1 MELTQEMLS
10 ELKAESAE
18 LIEQFARL
26 CLRLNVTVE
35 QKLAV
40 SRDDIDALFRTL
52 HTLKSLC
59 ELMDR
64 PRLVSAL
71 HLIEDRLT
79 QVRDGQS
86 ALDVVGLEQLAESQ
100 LILEKLLVVEFN
112 PDDDILLSEL
122 EHQAQLF
129 CVGGETSVQ
138 TSAPLLVQNPL
149 PASHPQADC
158 VSPLTDEEKARWA
171 KYQARDEFVFAL
183 TAEGDARLCRAI
195 IEPIGDVL
203 IERSSAAKYMLVFA
217 AELDQSLVEAIVEQP
232 VRLLQ
237 KDIQALNS
245 LGAEWSGLLSSVE
258 KSESA
263 TGSAATVLAAA
274 DPSGTTSVE
283 NIEIEASSPA
293 EDVAPSLEVVGS
305 ADPEM
310 VSDFLSNAA
319 ELLETLT
326 QSLLELEANPSD
338 STTIETIF
346 RAAHTIKG
354 TAGMLGFSVIEKLCH
369 ALENTFDRIRKNQLE
384 ATPVLID
391 QLLVGWD
398 LVRELFSLLQQGR
411 VPQLPID
418 GYLKDLSNAEKGVRS
433 NESPAPSLTA
443 NGSADNQLA
452 QTAPAAQTAQMGQ
465 KADAQATLRVDLKRL
480 DSLVNLVGELVID
493 RTRFARIEEAMRT
506 RGASADLSHQ
516 MAESLLLFGRHMNEV
531 QNIIMKVRMVPVG
544 NVFYKFARMV
554 RDLSRQVG
562 KEVDL
567 VIEGGETE
575 LDKTLV
581 EEIGDP
587 LVHLIRNSIDHGI
600 EPAEAREAAGKSRR
614 GQIRLSAAQ
623 QSNMIVICVEDN
635 GKGLDVERIRA
646 KAIKNGL
653 LRENDNPEIKDVF
666 NLIFEPGFSTAEKVT
681 NISGRGVGMDVVKK
695 NIQKLKGVI
704 EIDSAVGRGTK
715 IQIKLP
721 ITLAI
726 VPSLFVEVSGESFA
740 VPLVNV
746 IESIRIDPAEIQH
759 MGSSQFVRLREQV
772 IPLVR
777 FADVLGMNTVPGD
790 FWYRDAAKTST
801 LLRRRDRLVFV
812 VVGVGPERI
821 GLVVDK
827 LIGQQEIVIKP
838 LGRLL
843 SNQSGVAGG
852 CLLGD
857 GRVALVLDIL
867 EVFNKESVQRYLHD
881 RRAS

>member
-18 LIEQFARL
+18 LIEQFSRL
-26 CLRLNVTVE
+26 CLRLNATVE
-35 QKLAV
+35 QRLAV

-59 ELMDR
+59 ELMDK

-86 ALDVVGLEQLAESQ
+86 VLDAVGVEQLAESQ
-100 LILEKLLVVEFN
+100 LILEKLLVIEFK
-112 PDDDILLSEL
+112 PDDDVFLSEL
-122 EHQAQLF
+122 EYQAQLF
-129 CVGGETSVQ
+129 CVGGESLVQ
-138 TSAPLLVQNPL
+138 TPAPAPAATCSSTPAFQEPTDSAG
-149 PASHPQADC
+149 
-158 VSPLTDEEKARWA
+158 PLTEEENARWT
-171 KYQARDEFVFAL
+171 KYQTRDEFIFAL
-183 TAEGDARLCRAI
+183 SAEGDAVQCRAV
-195 IEPIGDVL
+195 IEPVGDVL
-203 IERSSAAKYMLVFA
+203 IERTDAERFLFVFA

-245 LGAEWSGLLSSVE
+245 LGAEWSGLLSQNK
-258 KSESA
+258 KSDRSDVSA
-263 TGSAATVLAAA
+263 SEVAVT
-274 DPSGTTSVE
+274 
-283 NIEIEASSPA
+283 A
-293 EDVAPSLEVVGS
+293 ELLTAPSVDTPGIEPTVPADSDAASCESVGN

-310 VSDFLSNAA
+310 VIDFLNNAS

-326 QSLLELEANPSD
+326 QSLLQLETNPSD

-384 ATPVLID
+384 ATPLLID

-398 LVRELFSLLQQGR
+398 IVRELFSLLQQGR
-411 VPQLPID
+411 APQLPID
-418 GYLKDLSNAEKGVRS
+418 GYLKDLGDAEKGVRTG
-433 NESPAPSLTA
+433 ETTAPSLSTKS
-443 NGSADNQLA
+443 NTSDQPA
-452 QTAPAAQTAQMGQ
+452 Q
-465 KADAQATLRVDLKRL
+465 KSDAQATLRVDLKKL

-600 EPAEAREAAGKSRR
+600 ESADAREAAGKSRR
-614 GQIRLSAAQ
+614 GQIRISAVQ
-623 QSNMIVICVEDN
+623 QGNMIVICVEDN

-653 LRENDNPEIKDVF
+653 LREHDNPEIKDVF

-704 EIDSAVGRGTK
+704 EIDSVVGQGTK

-740 VPLVNV
+740 IPLVNV

-777 FADVLGMNTVPGD
+777 FADVLGMNTVSGD
-790 FWYRDAAKTST
+790 FWYREGAKSST
-801 LLRRRDRLVFV
+801 LARRRDRLVFV
-812 VVGVGPERI
+812 VIGVGPERI

-843 SNQSGVAGG
+843 SNQYGVAGG

-867 EVFNKESVQRYLHD
+867 DVFNKETAQRYLHD

>member
-1 MELTQEMLS
+1 MELTQEMLT

-18 LIEQFARL
+18 LIEQFSRL

-40 SRDDIDALFRTL
+40 SRDDIDALFRAL

-71 HLIEDRLT
+71 HLLEDRLT
-79 QVRDGQS
+79 QVRAGQS
-86 ALDVVGLEQLAESQ
+86 VLDTVGVEQLAESQ
-100 LILEKLLVVEFN
+100 LILEKLLVIEFN
-112 PDDDILLSEL
+112 PDDDVLLSEL

-129 CVGGETSVQ
+129 CVGEESHVQAQEPSVASVGQ
-138 TSAPLLVQNPL
+138 TDSVRPLSEV
-149 PASHPQADC
+149 
-158 VSPLTDEEKARWA
+158 EKERWVR
-171 KYQARDEFVFAL
+171 YQSRDEFIFAL
-183 TAEGDARLCRAI
+183 SAQGDAGQCRAV
-195 IEPIGDVL
+195 IEPVGDVL
-203 IERSSAAKYMLVFA
+203 IERVNAAKFLLVFA
-217 AELDQSLVEAIVEQP
+217 AELDQTLVEAIVEQP
-232 VRLLQ
+232 VRPLQ
-237 KDIQALNS
+237 KDLQALNS
-245 LGAEWSGLLSSVE
+245 LGAEWSGLLSSAQ
-258 KSESA
+258 KSELSTSA
-263 TGSAATVLAAA
+263 SAEFAAA
-274 DPSGTTSVE
+274 AELSGESSVDDH
-283 NIEIEASSPA
+283 EIEPTSPA
-293 EDVAPSLEVVGS
+293 DSDAPPFEQMGS

-310 VSDFLSNAA
+310 VSDFLSNAS

-338 STTIETIF
+338 SSTIETIF

-411 VPQLPID
+411 APQLPID
-418 GYLKDLSNAEKGVRS
+418 GYLKNLSNAEKGVRTGETS
-433 NESPAPSLTA
+433 TPSPEAKRST
-443 NGSADNQLA
+443 DDQQA
-452 QTAPAAQTAQMGQ
+452 QTATMTPAAQ
-465 KADAQATLRVDLKRL
+465 KSDAQATLRVDLKKL

-600 EPAEAREAAGKSRR
+600 ESADVREAAGKSRR
-614 GQIRLSAAQ
+614 GQIRISAAQ
-623 QSNMIVICVEDN
+623 QGNMIVICVEDN

-653 LRENDNPEIKDVF
+653 LREHDNPEIKDIF

-704 EIDSAVGRGTK
+704 EIDSVVGQGTK

-726 VPSLFVEVSGESFA
+726 VPSLFVEVNGESFA

-746 IESIRIDPAEIQH
+746 IESIRIDPAEIQY

-777 FADVLGMNTVPGD
+777 FADVLGMNTVSGD
-790 FWYRDAAKTST
+790 FWYREATKTPT
-801 LLRRRDRLVFV
+801 LARRRDRLVFV

-867 EVFNKESVQRYLHD
+867 EVFNKESAQRYLHD
-881 RRAS
+881 RRSS